1 MLCDAAPAVGT
12 PEYITAV
19 YFPVIRPVILE
30 IGSTKLTVYVLLAEK
45 HCISHQNVLLGAITA
60 FGRYFCRFVFNGTVL
75 NADAAAASIGSFWDA
90 FPLTSRVFKG
100 HHDAMNAK
108 SEAVAS
114 AAWDVNFIRLCE
126 GLENFS
132 TLGQQLVSSDSV
144 VSLLLVFR
152 DEAFRFF
159 ASTSAYIVAAHLAC
173 RRPFVLNAKHH
184 SELCR
189 FLPCMRLPCISA
201 F

>member
-1 MLCDAAPAVGT
+1 L
-12 PEYITAV
+12 
-19 YFPVIRPVILE
+19 
-30 IGSTKLTVYVLLAEK
+30 
-45 HCISHQNVLLGAITA
+45 
-60 FGRYFCRFVFNGTVL
+60 NGTVL
-75 NADAAAASIGSFWDA
+75 KADAAAASISSFWDA
-90 FPLTSRVFKG
+90 FPLTSKVFRG
-100 HHDAMNAK
+100 HLDAMSAK
-108 SEAVAS
+108 SEAVAKE
-114 AAWDVNFIRLCE
+114 AWDDNFTRLGE

-132 TLGQQLVSSDSV
+132 TLGQQLVPSDSV

-159 ASTSAYIVAAHLAC
+159 ASTSAHILAAHLAC

-189 FLPCMRLPCISA
+189 CLSCKQSPCISA